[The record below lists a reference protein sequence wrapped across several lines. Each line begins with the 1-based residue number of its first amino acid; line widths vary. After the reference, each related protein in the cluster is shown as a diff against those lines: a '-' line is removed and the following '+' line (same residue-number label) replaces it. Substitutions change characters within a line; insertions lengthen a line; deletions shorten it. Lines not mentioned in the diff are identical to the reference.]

1 MTMTFN
7 PLADFS
13 TAQLITELRR
23 RANPIGPAESGWIV
37 GFLPPGNP
45 FGHDRLTSKQ
55 HGVELDGDTT
65 IVDTPAEL
73 VRLGLDLFA
82 TFEPYCRPG
91 KRPTARRL
99 PRRAP
104 RDT

>member
-1 MTMTFN
+1 MTYN

-13 TAQLITELRR
+13 TVQLITELRR
-23 RANPIGPAESGWIV
+23 RTNPTGPAESGWIV

-45 FGHDRLTSKQ
+45 FGRGRLASEQ
-55 HGVELDGDTT
+55 HGVELAGDTT

-73 VRLGLDLFA
+73 VRLGLDLLA
-82 TFEPYCRPG
+82 TFEPYCRIG

-99 PRRAP
+99 PRR
-104 RDT
+104 RTT